1 MRVYT
6 VCMSPTLNGSSALE
20 HFKRSYASLH
30 SVYEPHTL
38 NGSSALVKERFE
50 RSYAIKICNEIM
62 FDFYLGLPHVI
73 VWGRNSI
80 AYLVRSKCYSTE
92 LKGEAHMHCINL

>member
-1 MRVYT
+1 
-6 VCMSPTLNGSSALE
+6 MSPT
-20 HFKRSYASLH
+20 
-30 SVYEPHTL
+30 P
-38 NGSSALVKERFE
+38 NGSSALVKEHFE
-50 RSYAIKICNEIM
+50 RSYAIEICNEIM

-73 VWGRNSI
+73 VRGRNSI